1 MYKNLD
7 IWNDAILLIQDI
19 YKVADLLPKSE
30 EFNLKAQMKRAVV
43 SVALNI
49 AEDKTRKSAKDFSHF
64 LNMSAASLA
73 ETEACLSICEA
84 LGFIVCDNKLHERCN
99 VLSYRINALKNKIE
113 GKVK

>member
-49 AEDKTRKSAKDFSHF
+49 AEDKTRKSAKDFS
-64 LNMSAASLA
+64 AP
-73 ETEACLSICEA
+73 
-84 LGFIVCDNKLHERCN
+84 
-99 VLSYRINALKNKIE
+99 
-113 GKVK
+113 